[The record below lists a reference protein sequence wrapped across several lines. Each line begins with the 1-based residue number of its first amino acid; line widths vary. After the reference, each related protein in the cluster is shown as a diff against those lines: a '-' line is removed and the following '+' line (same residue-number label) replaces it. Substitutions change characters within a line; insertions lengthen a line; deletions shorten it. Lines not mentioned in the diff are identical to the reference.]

1 MSVVQAMM
9 MHRGGHSVALTPD
22 PADATSASPA
32 KAGVSITANVT
43 GGVGPFTYL
52 HSLVSGSGVTLTN
65 STSATCTVETN
76 TGSPQTRLIT
86 VQCVVTDTGAGSAT
100 ASDTVSGTLEVL

>member
-1 MSVVQAMM
+1 MSVLQVMAMYKS
-9 MHRGGHSVALTPD
+9 GHSVNLTPD
-22 PADATSASPA
+22 PADGISASPA

-52 HSLVSGSGVTLTN
+52 HSLVSGAGVTLTN
-65 STSATCTVETN
+65 ATSAACTVETN
-76 TGSPQTRLIT
+76 TGTPQTRAIT

-100 ASDTVSGTLEVL
+100 ASDTVSGTLEVV